1 MSFALTTDQIL
12 NHTKT
17 VTRRVG
23 WQFLKPG
30 EEINAV
36 NKVMGF
42 KKGERPVL
50 LAKLRVIS
58 IRRERID
65 AITDADVIA
74 EGFGLHPAI
83 KGFPSCFVDFF
94 CRTHRCLPH
103 TEITRIEF
111 EYL

>member
-1 MSFALTTDQIL
+1 MSFALTTDQIR
-12 NHTKT
+12 NRTKT

-23 WQFLKPG
+23 WLFLKPG

-36 NKVMGF
+36 NKTMGF

-50 LAKLRVIS
+50 LAKLRVVS
-58 IRRERID
+58 IRREPVN
-65 AITDADVIA
+65 AITDADVKA
-74 EGFGLHPAI
+74 EGLADHPAI

-94 CRTHRCLPH
+94 CRSHGCLPT

-111 EYL
+111 EYI